1 MNVPVLITDN
11 ITELLVKIISFTEV
25 RRKVITGNIN
35 NMREPDFAPTDLDV
49 NKFSQLLNFAIDEHT
64 RNNRLVLCDTD
75 TIKFG
80 HGGSFE
86 VRPVFDKHA
95 KELLDKNPDEYLEH
109 QINKLLENALNQKV
123 AETLLKQKEGITTD
137 FE

>member
-1 MNVPVLITDN
+1 MNIPVMITDN
-11 ITELLVKIISFTEV
+11 VTELLVKIISFTEV

-35 NMREPDFAPTDLDV
+35 NMRNPEFAPTDLDV
-49 NKFSQLLNFAIDEHT
+49 NEFSQLLNYAIDEHT

-80 HGGSFE
+80 QGGSFE
-86 VRPVFDKHA
+86 VRPVFDKCA
-95 KELLDKNPDEYLEH
+95 KELLDKNQDEYLEH

>member
-11 ITELLVKIISFTEV
+11 ITELLVKIISFTEM
-25 RRKVITGNIN
+25 RLKVITGNIN
-35 NMREPDFAPTDLDV
+35 NMRDPDFAPTDLDV
-49 NKFSQLLNFAIDEHT
+49 NKFSQLLNYAIDEHT
-64 RNNRLVLCDTD
+64 RNNRLVLCDTE

-80 HGGSFE
+80 RGGSFE
-86 VRPVFDKHA
+86 VRPVFDKCA

-123 AETLLKQKEGITTD
+123 AETLLKQKEGIATD